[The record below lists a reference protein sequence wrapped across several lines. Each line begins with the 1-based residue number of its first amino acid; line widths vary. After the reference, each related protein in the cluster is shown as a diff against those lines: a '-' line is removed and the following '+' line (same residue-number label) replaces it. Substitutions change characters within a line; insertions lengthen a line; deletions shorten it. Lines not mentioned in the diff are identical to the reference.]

1 MGGMRKARS
10 QPVLFIGADGPASS
24 AFIIGR
30 LRAILQTL
38 RARISTKHLVVGMNS
53 TRTTP
58 IVLVALSIFLAP
70 APTASAQSPAA
81 PKTAAPKTAVP
92 PSFTVIS
99 PIYGQLVRFSMPPTF
114 VPVFEKTNGPSYIRE
129 AVLKGETV
137 EAWTQMITVTGAKGI
152 AGNPQVTPE
161 KFAVSMAAGFKKAC
175 PDTFAVKPFGA
186 AKFGD
191 QDGFVAVVGCGR
203 IETSADKH
211 GETALIIAVKGSA
224 DYYTIQWAERA
235 PSSAEKPAI
244 DEAKWQERLGKL
256 KPIQFCPIV
265 PGEAMPYPSCVG
277 KGFQKLTFPAQKT

>member
-1 MGGMRKARS
+1 MWYAQGHERITHEFACGRRAWHAACCAHGAR
-10 QPVLFIGADGPASS
+10 ASS
-24 AFIIGR
+24 GR
-30 LRAILQTL
+30 AEDRHAALLHRDLADLRPAG
-38 RARISTKHLVVGMNS
+38 A
-53 TRTTP
+53 
-58 IVLVALSIFLAP
+58 VLD
-70 APTASAQSPAA
+70 
-81 PKTAAPKTAVP
+81 AVD
-92 PSFTVIS
+92 
-99 PIYGQLVRFSMPPTF
+99 VRSG
-114 VPVFEKTNGPSYIRE
+114 VFEKTNGPSYIRE

-137 EAWTQMITVTGAKGI
+137 KAWTQMITVTGAKDV

-235 PSSAEKPAI
+235 PSSADKPAI
-244 DEAKWQERLGKL
+244 DEAKWQERLSKL
-256 KPIQFCPIV
+256 KPIRFCPIV
-265 PGEAMPYPSCVG
+265 PGEAMPYPSCVD
-277 KGFQKLTFPAQKT
+277 KN

>member
-1 MGGMRKARS
+1 MS
-10 QPVLFIGADGPASS
+10 
-24 AFIIGR
+24 
-30 LRAILQTL
+30 
-38 RARISTKHLVVGMNS
+38 S

-58 IVLVALSIFLAP
+58 IVIIALSVFLAS

-81 PKTAAPKTAVP
+81 PKAAAPKTAP
-92 PSFTVIS
+92 PASYTVIS
-99 PIYGQLVRFSMPPTF
+99 PIFGQLVRFALPSAF
-114 VPVFEKTNGPSYIRE
+114 APVAFEKTNGPSYIRE

-137 EAWTQMITVTGAKGI
+137 SAWTQMITVTGAKGV
-152 AGNPQVTPE
+152 AGNPQVTPQS
-161 KFAVSMAAGFKKAC
+161 FAVSMAAGFKKAC

-186 AKFGD
+186 VKFGD

-235 PSSAEKPAI
+235 PSSADKPAI
-244 DEAKWQERLGKL
+244 DEAKWQGRLSKL

-277 KGFQKLTFPAQKT
+277 KNFQKLTFPSQKT

>member
-1 MGGMRKARS
+1 M
-10 QPVLFIGADGPASS
+10 D
-24 AFIIGR
+24 
-30 LRAILQTL
+30 
-38 RARISTKHLVVGMNS
+38 S

-58 IVLVALSIFLAP
+58 VVLVALSIFLAP

-81 PKTAAPKTAVP
+81 PKTAAPKTAMP
-92 PSFTVIS
+92 PSYSVIS
-99 PIYGQLVRFSMPPTF
+99 PIYGQLVRFSTPSTF

-137 EAWTQMITVTGAKGI
+137 EAWTQMITVTGAKGL
-152 AGNPQVTPE
+152 AANPQLTPE

-191 QDGFVAVVGCGR
+191 QDGYVAIVGCGR

-224 DYYTIQWAERA
+224 DYYTIQWAVRA
-235 PSSAEKPAI
+235 PSSASKPAI
-244 DEAKWQERLGKL
+244 DEAKWRDRLNKL
-256 KPIQFCPIV
+256 QPIRFCPIV

-277 KGFQKLTFPAQKT
+277 KN